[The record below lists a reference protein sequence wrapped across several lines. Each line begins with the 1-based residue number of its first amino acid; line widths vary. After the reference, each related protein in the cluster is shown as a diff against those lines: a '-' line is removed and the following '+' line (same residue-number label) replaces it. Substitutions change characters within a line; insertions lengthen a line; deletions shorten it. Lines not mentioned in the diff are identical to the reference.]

1 MVAMMSLKTF
11 GFSAV
16 ARALAATAVLGFG
29 MAAAPAA
36 YADVQS
42 ETDAL
47 ATAIASAL
55 NNSAGKTAVQI
66 RKEIAALIADPA
78 YQNADVQVAF
88 NSAKATANTKINSA
102 YPTTYY
108 DQAYLA
114 VTEIQ
119 KSITFALTTSTGA
132 GGGGGGGGS
141 TGGAAISNTTIGGAV
156 AAGGHS

>member
-1 MVAMMSLKTF
+1 MVAPMSLKTF

-36 YADVQS
+36 YASVQS

-47 ATAIASAL
+47 AAAIEAAL

-88 NSAKATANTKINSA
+88 TAAKAAARPKIDSA
-102 YPTTYY
+102 FTGSYY

-114 VTEIQ
+114 VTEIG
-119 KSITFALTTSTGA
+119 KSINFALSQPTGA
-132 GGGGGGGGS
+132 GGGSGS